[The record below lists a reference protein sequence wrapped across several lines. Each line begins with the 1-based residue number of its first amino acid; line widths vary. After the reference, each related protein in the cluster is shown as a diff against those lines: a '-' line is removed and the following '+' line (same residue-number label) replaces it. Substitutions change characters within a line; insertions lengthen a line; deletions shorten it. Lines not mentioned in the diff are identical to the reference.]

1 MKKLLYNRPETVVV
15 KLHLSSPITLDDL
28 FTASQEEENKDPYA
42 GAKEMGDISVDVE
55 DEKLYSNPNL
65 WDGATDED

>member
-42 GAKEMGDISVDVE
+42 GAKEMGADF
-55 DEKLYSNPNL
+55 DEEQTYTSPNL
-65 WDGATDED
+65 WDDAADEDNE